1 MGVAYDI
8 AARLNAHIDER
19 MSEHHIAY
27 AYQEKGTK
35 SSKFRWYVCKCN
47 LKQHF
52 SRTEFNRHQREALH
66 TIVMEPIG

>member
-1 MGVAYDI
+1 
-8 AARLNAHIDER
+8 